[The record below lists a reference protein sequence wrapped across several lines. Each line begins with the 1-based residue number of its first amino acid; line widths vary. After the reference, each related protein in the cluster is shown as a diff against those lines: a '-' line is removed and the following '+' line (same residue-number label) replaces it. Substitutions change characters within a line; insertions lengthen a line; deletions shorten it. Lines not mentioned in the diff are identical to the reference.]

1 MWLIVILIGYMAGIF
16 LLSSIPDTGDTG
28 HVMASVSPTIQNVL
42 HIPVYGFLALLWI
55 FTLRT
60 RGFPENKSVW
70 AAILLSSAY
79 GGLMELYQ
87 TWVPGRFP
95 SVMDFFVNVAGILFF
110 VWIYRAS
117 RQLSA
122 FSYQQERDD
131 G

>member
-1 MWLIVILIGYMAGIF
+1 
-16 LLSSIPDTGDTG
+16 
-28 HVMASVSPTIQNVL
+28 MASVSPTIQNVL
-42 HIPVYGFLALLWI
+42 HIPVYGLLALLWI

-60 RGFPENKSVW
+60 HGFNEYKNVW

-79 GGLMELYQ
+79 GGLMEFYQ
-87 TWVPGRFP
+87 TWVPGRVP
-95 SVMDFFVNVAGILFF
+95 STTDFFVNVAGILLF